1 MGSSPLAIGVDLGG
15 TQLRAALIDRNGAVR
30 NRKSVFTKAAGG
42 PDVVLGQ
49 IEHLVGSVLQGV
61 DGRDITGIG
70 VSAPGPLDTSNG
82 VALSIPTLA
91 GFVDYPLAAAL
102 QKRLPFPVSLENDGI
117 SAAIGEWRFGAGR
130 GFENVVYVTV
140 STGIG
145 GGVIIDNRVLRGRLG
160 MAGHI
165 GHMILVPDGELC
177 SCGNLGCFESYASGS
192 AFAARATSQAEKP
205 EASTSLGANGAAIDS
220 PAVFSAARAG
230 DALAQELVRQEARIL
245 GTGFASLVHL
255 FSPDVIVMGGGLS
268 HEFDALYPA
277 MSARLQEC
285 AMPAFKDVRIVRS
298 QLGENSG
305 LVGAACLVHEK
316 AEDP

>member
-1 MGSSPLAIGVDLGG
+1 MGSGPLAIGVDLGG

-70 VSAPGPLDTSNG
+70 VSAPGPLDTRNG

-165 GHMILVPDGELC
+165 GHMILVPDGERC
-177 SCGNLGCFESYASGS
+177 SCGNLGCFEAYASGS
-192 AFAARATSQAEKP
+192 AFAARAMARAKHAAT
-205 EASTSLGANGAAIDS
+205 TLLGANGTAIDS

-230 DALAQELVRQEARIL
+230 DALAQDLVGEEARIL

-298 QLGENSG
+298 ELGENSG
-305 LVGAACLVHEK
+305 LVGAASLVHEK
-316 AEDP
+316 AENS

>member
-70 VSAPGPLDTSNG
+70 VSAPGPLDTRNG

-165 GHMILVPDGELC
+165 GHMILVPDGERC
-177 SCGNLGCFESYASGS
+177 SCGNLGCFEAYASGS
-192 AFAARATSQAEKP
+192 AFAARAMARAKHAAT
-205 EASTSLGANGAAIDS
+205 TLLGANGTAIDS

-230 DALAQELVRQEARIL
+230 DALAQDLVGEEARIL

-298 QLGENSG
+298 ELGENSG
-305 LVGAACLVHEK
+305 LVGAASLVHEK
-316 AEDP
+316 AENS